1 MKILINAALAL
12 GLLLAPAFAL
22 AQDAKPLRPF
32 MPPPVKNIIRD
43 IASTTRAEIKDFRG
57 EIKNKI
63 EAKRED
69 VRTRVEEAKQKAKEK
84 FGTAVQRSV
93 GNIVDA
99 LTNAIERLTAI
110 ADRIDARI
118 TEAQSQGKD
127 TATSTALLAGARTD
141 ISAAQDKVA
150 AVGAALSTALAS
162 TTPKGEMPK
171 VRAAVKAAEEAVRTA
186 KQSLQKTLNSLK
198 TNPQ

>member
-1 MKILINAALAL
+1 MVGCEPQI
-12 GLLLAPAFAL
+12 
-22 AQDAKPLRPF
+22 
-32 MPPPVKNIIRD
+32 
-43 IASTTRAEIKDFRG
+43 TTKGSE
-57 EIKNKI
+57 
-63 EAKRED
+63 
-69 VRTRVEEAKQKAKEK
+69 KQKAKEK

-150 AVGAALSTALAS
+150 AVGTALSAALAS

-171 VRAAVKAAEEAVRTA
+171 VRAAVKAAEDAIRTA

>member
-1 MKILINAALAL
+1 MKNLTYIALAL

-32 MPPPVKNIIRD
+32 APPPVKNIIRD
-43 IASTTRAEIKDFRG
+43 IASTTHAEIKDFRG

-63 EAKRED
+63 EAKREG

-84 FGTAVQRSV
+84 FGSAVQRSV

-110 ADRIDARI
+110 ADRIDAKIAER
-118 TEAQSQGKD
+118 QSQGKD

>member
-1 MKILINAALAL
+1 MKILINTALAL

-69 VRTRVEEAKQKAKEK
+69 VRTRVEEAKQKAKK
-84 FGTAVQRSV
+84 KLGTAGRRSV
-93 GNIVDA
+93 GNILKVWP
-99 LTNAIERLTAI
+99 NQIERF
-110 ADRIDARI
+110 
-118 TEAQSQGKD
+118 
-127 TATSTALLAGARTD
+127 
-141 ISAAQDKVA
+141 
-150 AVGAALSTALAS
+150 
-162 TTPKGEMPK
+162 
-171 VRAAVKAAEEAVRTA
+171 
-186 KQSLQKTLNSLK
+186 
-198 TNPQ
+198 